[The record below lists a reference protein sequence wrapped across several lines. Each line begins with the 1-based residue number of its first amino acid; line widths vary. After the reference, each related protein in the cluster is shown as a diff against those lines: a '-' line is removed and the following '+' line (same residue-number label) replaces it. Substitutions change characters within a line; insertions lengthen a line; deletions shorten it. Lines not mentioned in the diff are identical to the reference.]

1 MSIFGEP
8 LPHEDDTAT
17 SLIRREGFPPL
28 ASYDQMPVF
37 YVCPCC
43 SEINP
48 SHGRNNLLRTMKQE
62 KEMERQRIMQLN
74 VFEERAK
81 PIYNTVPRPR
91 CTNIHR
97 EPEDEELNQPA
108 VPEPPMTLDELRRA
122 RRETNKTRL
131 IVTVHHGKGINVDPR
146 DPVSVLVRCGAFEG
160 QTAKVP
166 RGRNAI
172 CTWEELFEFPY
183 PSEEEHLEVL
193 VVDDTLPPED
203 DHLFGGIVI
212 PPHAL
217 RNRARGDEE
226 TLPVCPES
234 EMHRSY
240 GRMKETPMGSLV
252 VSWYVKHD
260 GEDDT
265 EGADARQ
272 NLEGGPI
279 DCSFVVHRLFQYTD
293 TGAEPYEGGVL
304 CLLRDTDDN
313 CSESTLFI
321 KLGHVL
327 ICITKGEV
335 ENEEDEELIVVGA
348 VPLDFE
354 KLYHRGSAVL
364 LVESKVKED
373 VLWGE
378 IALEWGIVPHSLVQ
392 RENEESRQATQISS
406 ERAARRSVSGPRES
420 LFLTVMRGI
429 NLTNHFG
436 EPLSQ
441 GQVSVFAC
449 DMEGSTYTVAAEE
462 AEDGETR
469 VITWNQEV
477 RFIEM
482 DGGQSVID
490 VQVLHDKQAVSSG
503 RFELQG
509 DNDVLTVKMHDLYDE
524 NVDRGE
530 ILVSYKLIRSPE
542 DENSKRRSAVSQGSR
557 GEEYLSNAEE
567 GSTDREGGRRSGKRR
582 GRGKDSE
589 GRSEDSEDERD
600 EVDYDDE
607 KGVSGASDVSRED
620 GHKGGD
626 FGSRKRGGSSKK
638 RSAQVSPKTDDDAEP
653 CYESDAPVPAKHAGS
668 SSRKGKKSKKSK
680 DVSPK
685 RSPKDHTDGED
696 EAGAPISKRSKQ
708 ISPMSGDEQDASS
721 PPKHDGSSSRKGK
734 KSKKS
739 KDVSPKRSPESHTD
753 GEDEAGAPIS
763 KRSKQISPMS
773 GDEQD
778 ASSPPKH
785 EGSSSRKGKK
795 SKKSKDVSPKRSPK
809 DHTDE
814 DEAGVPS
821 QYVEDECYRD
831 VDVKGV
837 DESPL
842 ENDGVEDCHVEDERE
857 DDELNDM
864 GADAHYDEDEQMPD
878 DGQGEDNEVHRDED
892 EFEADE
898 AEQGEDGEV
907 HRDEDEDVADEAEQG
922 EDGEVHPDEDEDVA
936 DEAEQGEDNEVHRDE
951 DEFEADEAEQGEDGE
966 VHPDEDEDVADE
978 AEQGE
983 DNEVHRDEDEE
994 GDGAEDYHDGDEQ
1007 GDEDGHEAREEE
1019 HDDEAD
1025 EYHGADD
1032 QGANDNM
1039 QDDDVEVHRNE
1050 GDSDED
1056 ANEDDVTKGHRE
1068 YDDGA
1073 GDGVK
1078 RGKGP
1083 ASKKSKKPP
1092 PKAKESAEPT
1102 EKKVTSAPAKSVKK
1116 PTAKETKSPDGTR
1129 KSEGADAPVKKSVQS
1144 TSKAEKPSE
1153 KAGGE
1158 QRRSVKL
1165 DVPTSEDEGRPDQ
1178 PSKVDKAKVQKVK
1191 QPDAAKGPRGSS
1203 VKKAPAKE
1211 SGDAAAEDA
1220 AANPQ
1225 RPAKAVREGHG
1236 GATKSQ
1242 AAAPERT
1249 SGKSTSS
1256 HNKEPRKHGE
1266 SGAMPRFHTKN
1277 SKTEDHIPLEKR
1289 ASFRS
1294 ITDNIKQL
1302 EKLSRESERGSVHH
1316 SSNRGTSPL
1325 GSSSGAVM

>member
-321 KLGHVL
+321 PSGVGTLSSSPYYMKEGHSYMPEERSQIMQLITPKKLGHVL

-739 KDVSPKRSPESHTD
+739 KDVSPKRSPETTRMVKMKR
-753 GEDEAGAPIS
+753 GRRFPREANRSLPCQAMS
-763 KRSKQISPMS
+763 KMHQAHRSTR
-773 GDEQD
+773 G
-778 ASSPPKH
+778 PPP
-785 EGSSSRKGKK
+785 GRG
-795 SKKSKDVSPKRSPK
+795 RSPRSRRMYPRR
-809 DHTDE
+809 
-814 DEAGVPS
+814 EAP
-821 QYVEDECYRD
+821 RTTRM
-831 VDVKGV
+831 K
-837 DESPL
+837 
-842 ENDGVEDCHVEDERE
+842 
-857 DDELNDM
+857 M
-864 GADAHYDEDEQMPD
+864 
-878 DGQGEDNEVHRDED
+878 
-892 EFEADE
+892 
-898 AEQGEDGEV
+898 
-907 HRDEDEDVADEAEQG
+907 
-922 EDGEVHPDEDEDVA
+922 
-936 DEAEQGEDNEVHRDE
+936 
-951 DEFEADEAEQGEDGE
+951 
-966 VHPDEDEDVADE
+966 
-978 AEQGE
+978 
-983 DNEVHRDEDEE
+983 
-994 GDGAEDYHDGDEQ
+994 
-1007 GDEDGHEAREEE
+1007 
-1019 HDDEAD
+1019 
-1025 EYHGADD
+1025 
-1032 QGANDNM
+1032 
-1039 QDDDVEVHRNE
+1039 
-1050 GDSDED
+1050 
-1056 ANEDDVTKGHRE
+1056 
-1068 YDDGA
+1068 
-1073 GDGVK
+1073 K
-1078 RGKGP
+1078 RGYH
-1083 ASKKSKKPP
+1083 
-1092 PKAKESAEPT
+1092 
-1102 EKKVTSAPAKSVKK
+1102 
-1116 PTAKETKSPDGTR
+1116 
-1129 KSEGADAPVKKSVQS
+1129 
-1144 TSKAEKPSE
+1144 
-1153 KAGGE
+1153 
-1158 QRRSVKL
+1158 L
-1165 DVPTSEDEGRPDQ
+1165 
-1178 PSKVDKAKVQKVK
+1178 
-1191 QPDAAKGPRGSS
+1191 
-1203 VKKAPAKE
+1203 
-1211 SGDAAAEDA
+1211 
-1220 AANPQ
+1220 NMW
-1225 RPAKAVREGHG
+1225 
-1236 GATKSQ
+1236 
-1242 AAAPERT
+1242 RT
-1249 SGKSTSS
+1249 SVIVTL
-1256 HNKEPRKHGE
+1256 
-1266 SGAMPRFHTKN
+1266 M
-1277 SKTEDHIPLEKR
+1277 
-1289 ASFRS
+1289 
-1294 ITDNIKQL
+1294 
-1302 EKLSRESERGSVHH
+1302 
-1316 SSNRGTSPL
+1316 
-1325 GSSSGAVM
+1325 